1 MSYTA
6 DAYNNQ
12 LSELKALER
21 AIQADLKELKI
32 NSGNSVN
39 TFNTENSCRKNL
51 TNYLNKVN
59 TLKEDYEKNVK
70 EIKFSIPEKEYN
82 RRINEIQ
89 KLKSN
94 HDEMKSTYDSLIDMK
109 YKFVLKS

>member
-12 LSELKALER
+12 LSELKSLER

-59 TLKEDYEKNVK
+59 ILKEDYEKNVK
-70 EIKFSIPEKEYN
+70 EIKFFLVDST
-82 RRINEIQ
+82 
-89 KLKSN
+89 LKNSSVKQ
-94 HDEMKSTYDSLIDMK
+94 DVVSSLI
-109 YKFVLKS
+109 FLIGFLT